1 MPKRTNV
8 ARSTTYRNLA
18 LIRKETGVNTFVV
31 PARKVREAVPLR
43 EIPVNQFWRPRLLQ
57 NLLKQRRE
65 MESLMED
72 TTIISAM
79 IDSLC
84 SYVAYS

>member
-1 MPKRTNV
+1 MSLVVKQD

-31 PARKVREAVPLR
+31 
-43 EIPVNQFWRPRLLQ
+43 LL
-57 NLLKQRRE
+57 LRE

-84 SYVAYS
+84 SS

>member
-1 MPKRTNV
+1 MTFTVNGRIMPKRTNV

-43 EIPVNQFWRPRLLQ
+43 E
-57 NLLKQRRE
+57 RRE

-72 TTIISAM
+72 TTIISAV
-79 IDSLC
+79 L
-84 SYVAYS
+84 